1 VARQFEMLCTK
12 KETFL
17 CSTEGCTFSI
27 QFEHPD
33 QLEMLDHAV
42 RSSLAS
48 FIMHIRV
55 PPLHV
60 VQSLTSYSA
69 VLRLPLV
76 HVQCAFGSGIDRAAH
91 RVQKAEQ
98 RAYCA
103 PTAPPFYDSVEL
115 RI

>member
-1 VARQFEMLCTK
+1 MARQFEMLCTK

-42 RSSLAS
+42 RPSLAS
-48 FIMHIRV
+48 LILPIRV
-55 PPLHV
+55 PPLRL
-60 VQSLTSYSA
+60 VQSHDTQWYRAYRWSMFS
-69 VLRLPLV
+69 
-76 HVQCAFGSGIDRAAH
+76 HCALGSGIDRAAH

-103 PTAPPFYDSVEL
+103 PRPLSVTL